1 MEINGL
7 PLHPLVV
14 HAAVVFGPL
23 AATAALVYVFVPHW
37 RDRLRWPML
46 VLVIVATAAIWAAY
60 LTGVNLRDSKPFF
73 TEGAIGEEVHKHQ
86 QLAVKLRLATSGFAI
101 VTIAAA
107 WLHPRT
113 GVVRHVLE
121 VLLAVAALLTL
132 ILTILTGDSGARAV
146 WGG

>member
-1 MEINGL
+1 
-7 PLHPLVV
+7 
-14 HAAVVFGPL
+14 
-23 AATAALVYVFVPHW
+23 VFVPRW

-60 LTGVNLRDSKPFF
+60 LTGVNLRDSKPFY
-73 TEGAIGEEVHKHQ
+73 TQGAIGEKVHKHQ

-107 WLHPRT
+107 WLRTRT

-132 ILTILTGDSGARAV
+132 ILTVLTGDAGARAV
-146 WGG
+146 WGS

>member
-23 AATAALVYVFVPHW
+23 AATAALVYVFAPRW

-46 VLVIVATAAIWAAY
+46 VLVLVATAAIWAAY
-60 LTGVNLRDSKPFF
+60 LTGVNLRDSKPFY
-73 TEGAIGEEVHKHQ
+73 TQGAIGEKVHKHQ

-107 WLHPRT
+107 WLRTRT

-132 ILTILTGDSGARAV
+132 ILTVLTGDAGARAV
-146 WGG
+146 WGS